1 MTSDHYLQKD
11 TFGLRVPTLPIRWYG
26 ILTFIFLIARVILI
40 SLSSLLKVDKL
51 FNPLTL
57 LVGPCLV
64 AVVVYKSTIPVDEG
78 GYHLPW
84 W

>member
-1 MTSDHYLQKD
+1 MRKGQ
-11 TFGLRVPTLPIRWYG
+11 
-26 ILTFIFLIARVILI
+26 
-40 SLSSLLKVDKL
+40 VDKL

-64 AVVVYKSTIPVDEG
+64 GYLMYKSTIPVGKG

>member
-1 MTSDHYLQKD
+1 MTSDHCSQKD
-11 TFGLRVPTLPIRWYG
+11 TFGLRIPTLPIRWYG
-26 ILTFIFLIARVILI
+26 ILTYIFNGPDYIDF
-40 SLSSLLKVDKL
+40 SFKVDKL